1 METRFQTNYILK
13 QRASSSDREEGSKQ
27 QRARE
32 LEAMLRAR
40 NESGSRAG
48 NPESEDPEKL
58 FAQRQREE
66 RARELE
72 EVAQLRAT
80 SIAHNL
86 WVLISQQP
94 FCIGIEKNDT
104 Y

>member
-1 METRFQTNYILK
+1 
-13 QRASSSDREEGSKQ
+13 
-27 QRARE
+27 
-32 LEAMLRAR
+32 MLRAR

-86 WVLISQQP
+86 WVSILIFTP
-94 FCIGIEKNDT
+94 FLHWQKARMFCR
-104 Y
+104 

>member
-1 METRFQTNYILK
+1 
-13 QRASSSDREEGSKQ
+13 
-27 QRARE
+27 
-32 LEAMLRAR
+32 MLRAR

-48 NPESEDPEKL
+48 NPENEDPEKL

-86 WVLISQQP
+86 WVFISTNIC
-94 FCIGIEKNDT
+94 FGKKARAF
-104 Y
+104 